1 MKTSNKGIEIIKK
14 HEGLKL
20 KSYLCP
26 ASVWTIG
33 YGHTKTAKQDQYIT
47 TQTADNLLKSD
58 LSISESAVNKELP
71 NLTQNQFDALVSFV
85 FNVGSGN
92 FRKSTLLKKIKANA
106 TEEEIR
112 NEFSRWNKGGGQI
125 LGGLVKRRLDEANLY
140 FEK

>member
-92 FRKSTLLKKIKANA
+92 FRKSTLLKKIKDNA